1 MRVDF
6 VLSCDY
12 TKLYIFRINA
22 VECAGVPTSNN
33 KLNNKSFNKV
43 KNLTNYLN
51 YFRHYLKIL

>member
-1 MRVDF
+1 VFDWI
-6 VLSCDY
+6 Y

-22 VECAGVPTSNN
+22 VECAGAATSNN